1 MNRPNLQ
8 GKVQSDGCVESIKHA
23 WPCSVG
29 VPTLQNKPV
38 KAMAPLLRVAALVA
52 GLLFASTAMACE
64 KHLQGHQPG
73 SDTDVEAQN
82 R

>member
-1 MNRPNLQ
+1 MCGIDQACLALLGWGTYAP
-8 GKVQSDGCVESIKHA
+8 K
-23 WPCSVG
+23 
-29 VPTLQNKPV
+29 KPV